1 MEALSIVR
9 IFFNPIDAADVKE
22 FPVAPGTLII
32 DFLQEHYPAGF
43 DGFVR
48 VFAGVEEVALEDLDR
63 EVAEQELITILI
75 MPGTGAEIGAG
86 LIIAAIG
93 VGVGLVL
100 NLIFPPTA
108 PKGAKNETESPV
120 YSLNA
125 SRNKA
130 RLGDPVS
137 SHYGTVSFP
146 PDYASQPTIWYSG
159 SSNSM
164 FVDELLCLGHG
175 EYDIDE
181 IYIGDTPISA
191 IEPGSV
197 TVWKFGPL
205 EHRQQMGIIRNT
217 ISNETV
223 DTPIAGVFRENFITS
238 PEVEN
243 FVFAADRSPEVDTPI
258 GFSGI
263 AYATAY
269 DPVKKLDVIG
279 HISKVPN
286 TLDIRAGDTITLA
299 GTISNNGS
307 FLIGSVEPDS
317 AEPTVYNTIFQTV
330 TAPIGFNDE
339 DPLNGTYTMNTAA
352 DTMIAGPYRAQKPG
366 QEVTR
371 IEVSL
376 IFQQGLYRVDGTSG
390 KIKTATVDVKISV
403 QRINDETGAPIGLP
417 VEKTEAFTDKRR
429 QVLRHT
435 ILMPNLVQGAYDVT
449 VERVTPI
456 PDDDRKHD
464 DVTWAGLSA
473 ELAKV
478 TTPVYGDVT
487 MLAVRLKA
495 TNGLGSAARERIR
508 VTATRIIEDVGDSS
522 NPISVI
528 NDIWTNSVYGLG
540 RPQNELDLNKLFP
553 LAIEWAGEDGPKFNG
568 SFDQRGT
575 GFNAMNDVISM
586 AGGKIVQYGGLT
598 SVALDFQQP
607 VRTALFTSGNI
618 AKDSMQIEYSFDT
631 TSDYDGVQI
640 EYRDAS
646 FQPAFITYPPSATM
660 PDTFVLF
667 GCTDQVYA
675 EQYATYLH
683 RVRRTRRKQVTFT
696 TELEGLVPQI
706 GGRFAVAHPLPSWGQ
721 SGVVVG
727 IIDTTTFK
735 VDANLDWTGGNKVM
749 MLRSPTGTPS
759 TIYSVTKGATDNIVV
774 FGEVPDVEVNDAE
787 LQDPTSYTFGD
798 DGEIVSD
805 FILTKITPQDQT
817 RVQIQGQ
824 TYTAFIYELA
834 PPHMR
839 PLA

>member
-1 MEALSIVR
+1 MSIVR
-9 IFFNPIDAADVKE
+9 IFFNPLDTADVKE
-22 FPVAPGTLII
+22 FPLAPGTLII

-75 MPGTGAEIGAG
+75 MPGDPTT
-86 LIIAAIG
+86 AIG
-93 VGVGLVL
+93 VALISAAISIGVGLVI
-100 NLIFPPTA
+100 NLIFPPTS

-125 SRNKA
+125 SRNQA

-159 SSNSM
+159 SSNDM

-175 EYDIDE
+175 EFDIDE

-197 TVWKFGPL
+197 SVWKFGPKD
-205 EHRQQMGIIRNT
+205 HRQRIGVIEGVIGR
-217 ISNETV
+217 ETE
-223 DTPIAGVFRENFITS
+223 DTPISRLFHENWVTS
-238 PEVEN
+238 PEVEG
-243 FVFAADRSPEVDTPI
+243 FVFTADRSEAVDIPA
-258 GFSGI
+258 GFSGV

-269 DPVKKLDVIG
+269 DPVKRLEVVG
-279 HISKVPN
+279 HISKVPAG
-286 TLDIRAGDTITLA
+286 LDVRKGDTITLS
-299 GTISNNGS
+299 GTASNNGS
-307 FLIGSVEPDS
+307 FYIASVEPDS
-317 AEPTVYNTIFQTV
+317 AEPTVYNTIFQSAT
-330 TAPIGFNDE
+330 TSIGFQDE
-339 DPLNGTYTMNTAA
+339 DPLSGSYTLNTAA

-371 IEVSL
+371 IDVDF
-376 IFQQGLYRVDGTSG
+376 IFQQGLYRIDGTSG
-390 KIKTATVDVKISV
+390 KVKTATVTATISC
-403 QRINDETGAPIGLP
+403 QRINDETGEAIGLP
-417 VEKTEAFTDKRR
+417 VERVYTWLDERR
-429 QVLRHT
+429 QVLRNT
-435 ILMPNLVQGAYDVT
+435 VQVTDLPQGAYEVT
-449 VERVTPI
+449 VTRDTPI
-456 PDDDRKHD
+456 PDDTRKHD
-464 DVTWAGLSA
+464 DLTWAGLKGK
-473 ELAKV
+473 LAKV
-478 TTPVYGDVT
+478 LTPVYGDVT
-487 MLAVRLKA
+487 LLAVRLKA
-495 TNGLGSAARERIR
+495 TNGLGTAARERIR
-508 VTATRIIEDVGDSS
+508 VTATRLIEDVGDSS

-528 NDIWTNSVYGLG
+528 NDIWTNGVYGLG
-540 RPQNELDLNKLFP
+540 RPQDELDLNKLFP
-553 LAIEWAGEDGPKFNG
+553 LAIRWAGEDGPKFNG

-598 SVALDFQQP
+598 SVAMDEQQP
-607 VRTALFTSGNI
+607 VRTALFTGGNI

-640 EYRDAS
+640 EYRNPDT
-646 FQPAFITYPPSATM
+646 FQPAFITYPPKAAM

-667 GCTDQVYA
+667 GCTDPVYA
-675 EQYATYLH
+675 EQYATYLY

-706 GGRFAVAHPLPSWGQ
+706 GARFAVAHPLPSWGH
-721 SGVVVG
+721 SGVVVDV
-727 IIDTTTFK
+727 IDTTTFRL
-735 VDANLDWTGGNKVM
+735 DAYLDWSGGAKVM

-759 TIYSVTKGATDNIVV
+759 TIYTVTRGTADNIVV

-787 LQDPTSYTFGD
+787 LQEPTTYTFGD

-805 FILTKITPQDQT
+805 FILTKIAPQDQT
-817 RVQIQGQ
+817 RVQVQGQ

-839 PLA
+839 PAV